1 MFSFVNC
8 SFLAALLSAVVGQ
21 NTLVRLNQWRLP
33 LRNGSTEDTMT
44 SSIGT
49 LKHILTMRLR
59 DTVANGSQFGGLSS
73 IIVSQNGSEILTI
86 SDSGIFAAMNLSSTV
101 GDEYNVTE
109 AMIYPMRDPQGQ
121 IIPFDSDPGD
131 AEGLTINGSYEG
143 GGRGQLYVSYEKVH
157 RVLEFPNGTESRAS
171 VNLNVSY
178 LFSEC
183 PRRRG
188 LEAILKQRPTAGIDG
203 LLLMLC
209 EDPSNSSA
217 PTADPQGRIV
227 LPGWAYNETSNDTK
241 RFYVESNRSFNPTD
255 MAELNGGDMMI
266 LFRRFVPS
274 EGNAMRIGYVTKV
287 ELDQAM
293 AVGGTLNPQII
304 AEVWTRDG

>member
-8 SFLAALLSAVVGQ
+8 NFFAALLSAVVGQ
-21 NTLVRLNQWRLP
+21 KTVVRLNRWRLP
-33 LRNGSTEDTMT
+33 LRNGSTEDTIT

-143 GGRGQLYVSYEKVH
+143 CGRGQLYVSYEKVH

-171 VNLNVSY
+171 VNLNVSH

-188 LEAILKQRPTAGIDG
+188 LEAILKQR
-203 LLLMLC
+203 
-209 EDPSNSSA
+209 
-217 PTADPQGRIV
+217 
-227 LPGWAYNETSNDTK
+227 
-241 RFYVESNRSFNPTD
+241 
-255 MAELNGGDMMI
+255 I
-266 LFRRFVPS
+266 LGAS
-274 EGNAMRIGYVTKV
+274 
-287 ELDQAM
+287 
-293 AVGGTLNPQII
+293 
-304 AEVWTRDG
+304 